1 MCAIPERRIA
11 RPPPGTY
18 EQVTLDRVS
27 AGRVSSA
34 KNTQK
39 REVNHELAKQL
50 FSRHP
55 LLRVTIPK
63 RFRTILMK
71 ELRRWLQK
79 QHPVRRPMRLL
90 AASLGI

>member
-1 MCAIPERRIA
+1 VRDPRAKNRQTA
-11 RPPPGTY
+11 AGTY

-27 AGRVSSA
+27 AGRASSA

-39 REVNHELAKQL
+39 REVNHELAKTIVL
-50 FSRHP
+50 AHP

-71 ELRRWLQK
+71 GLRRWLQK
-79 QHPVRRPMRLL
+79 GHPVRRPMRLL
-90 AASLGI
+90 VASLGI